1 MLRMDNMNVNFNGA
15 SVVDDVVVANMSASY
30 SGAEVY
36 FNMTIVDL
44 DGYNGNK
51 EVVELDFDNFKDKAL
66 EGINGIALS

>member
-36 FNMTIVDL
+36 FNMTIIDL
-44 DGYNGNK
+44 DGYNASK
-51 EVVELDFDNFKDKAL
+51 DVVELDFDNFKDKAL
-66 EGINGIALS
+66 EGINGVAL

>member
-1 MLRMDNMNVNFNGA
+1 MLRMDNLNVNFNGA

-36 FNMTIVDL
+36 FNMTIINL

-66 EGINGIALS
+66 EGINGIAL

>member
-36 FNMTIVDL
+36 FNMTIINL

-66 EGINGIALS
+66 EGINGIAL

>member
-15 SVVDDVVVANMSASY
+15 SVVEDVVVANMSASY

-44 DGYNGNK
+44 EAYNSNK
-51 EVVELDFDNFKDKAL
+51 EVVEVDFDSFKDKAL
-66 EGINGIALS
+66 EGINGVAL